1 MIRDVSG
8 EKTCTEGSAVWDA
21 ENDKMDI
28 LMLIL
33 GALGGAYGLWFVMTA
48 LLGSLRKYKAPARAM
63 PLTRFAV
70 IVPARNEE
78 NVVGHLVKSLMAQ
91 DYPGEKF
98 DVIVIPNNCADA
110 TAEAAL
116 DAGAQV
122 LECDVPVKSKGDV
135 LRFALE
141 RLEGRGYD
149 AYCILDADNLAAPG
163 FLQAANDA
171 IQAGWEVAQGH
182 RDSKNPSDSWVAGDT
197 SIFFWIMN
205 RFYYRARSALGMSA
219 ALNGTGI
226 VLSSALVKRLGWNM
240 VTLTEDLEF
249 TGLCAAEGVKI
260 GFMDGAVV
268 YDEQPVGIVDSI
280 VQRRRWFKGGM
291 QCFGIYAGKLI
302 GRHSLHAVDM
312 LCVFGGWIMQIVC
325 MIPGVATASGLI
337 MDVLSGRMALTE
349 LIALGAGLLAAAYIA
364 CALAALMVCVLE
376 KKLCARRAS
385 AILMFPVF
393 MATWFIANLW
403 AMITRAPVWK
413 QIAHV
418 RGTDVPE

>member
-1 MIRDVSG
+1 MIV
-8 EKTCTEGSAVWDA
+8 
-21 ENDKMDI
+21 
-28 LMLIL
+28 L
-33 GALGGAYGLWFVMTA
+33 GALGSVYGLWFVAIA
-48 LLGSLRKYKAPARAM
+48 LLGSMRKYKAPAPAAPR
-63 PLTRFAV
+63 TRFGV
-70 IVPARNEE
+70 LVPARNEE
-78 NVVGHLVKSLMAQ
+78 NVVAHLVKSLTAQ
-91 DYPGEKF
+91 DYPRELF
-98 DVIVIPNNCADA
+98 DVIVIPNNCTDD
-110 TAEAAL
+110 TAKAAL
-116 DAGAQV
+116 EAGAQV
-122 LECDVPVKSKGDV
+122 LACDAPVKSKGEV
-135 LRFALE
+135 LRFAFE

-163 FLQAANDA
+163 FLRAANDA
-171 IQAGWEVAQGH
+171 ILAGWEVAQGH

-226 VLSSALVKRLGWNM
+226 VLSAALVKRLGWNM

-249 TGLCAAEGVKI
+249 TGLCASEGVKI

-291 QCFGIYAGKLI
+291 QCFGIYARRLAK
-302 GRHSLHAVDM
+302 RHSLHALDM
-312 LCVFGGWIMQIVC
+312 LAVFSGWIMQLVC
-325 MIPGVATASGLI
+325 MLPGIATAAGLI
-337 MDVLSGRMALTE
+337 SDVISGRMTLAE

-364 CALAALMVCVLE
+364 CALAAFLVCALE
-376 KKLCARRAS
+376 GKLCARRTS

-393 MATWFIANLW
+393 LATWFIANMW
-403 AMITRAPVWK
+403 AMLTKAPGWK

-418 RGTDVPE
+418 RGTDIPD